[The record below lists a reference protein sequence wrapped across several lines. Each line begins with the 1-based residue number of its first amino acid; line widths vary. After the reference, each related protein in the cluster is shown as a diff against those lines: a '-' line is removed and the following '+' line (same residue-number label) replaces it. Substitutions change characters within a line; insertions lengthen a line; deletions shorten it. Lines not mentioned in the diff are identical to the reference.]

1 MSKKR
6 KRKQKS
12 YKSIMAEILKP
23 KEEEKKDD
31 TDKIKSVTGGGVCEK
46 VSKI

>member
-1 MSKKR
+1 MTKKR
-6 KRKQKS
+6 KRNQKS
-12 YKSIMAEILKP
+12 YKAIMAEILKP

-31 TDKIKSVTGGGVCEK
+31 TDNIKKNTGGGVCEK